1 MDIESLIK
9 AILEDICTCVRE
21 RLRVR
26 SIVLFGSMARGE
38 WGQRSD
44 IDLIVVSDAFPDSYS
59 ARLDTLRPVFQEV
72 RSRES
77 YLRLRNAGYRLSFQA
92 VPYKSEDVVETPPLL
107 LDVSEDG
114 IILYDDGLMHQKLGE
129 LKERLRVLGS
139 KRIRTRTG
147 RWYWVLKPDLKPGEI
162 IEI

>member
-1 MDIESLIK
+1 MIVTH
-9 AILEDICTCVRE
+9 TCHE
-21 RLRVR
+21 
-26 SIVLFGSMARGE
+26 
-38 WGQRSD
+38 
-44 IDLIVVSDAFPDSYS
+44 P
-59 ARLDTLRPVFQEV
+59 ARLDVGIMFDISLREPD
-72 RSRES
+72 
-77 YLRLRNAGYRLSFQA
+77 ACLSFQA

-147 RWYWVLKPDLKPGEI
+147 RWYWVLKPVLKPGEI